1 MQYRK
6 SLVAAATAAAVL
18 TSGVSVAQAEPPQV
32 NKETTVNQTT
42 NKKNE
47 SSSSSNDGTKL
58 SPKEIQ
64 DWIAVATAV
73 IGLIG
78 TIAAFAQKYLRP

>member
-18 TSGVSVAQAEPPQV
+18 TSGVSVAPAAEPAPLV
-32 NKETTVNQTT
+32 NKDTTTNQTT
-42 NKKNE
+42 DKQ

-73 IGLIG
+73 IGLVG

>member
-18 TSGVSVAQAEPPQV
+18 TSGVSVAQAQTPQV
-32 NKETTVNQTT
+32 NKETTANQTT

-47 SSSSSNDGTKL
+47 SSSSNGNKPTA
-58 SPKEIQ
+58 KEIQ
-64 DWIAVATAV
+64 DWIAVATALV
-73 IGLIG
+73 GLLG

>member
-6 SLVAAATAAAVL
+6 SLVAAATVAAVL
-18 TSGVSVAQAEPPQV
+18 TSGVAVAPAAEPVRVV
-32 NKETTVNQTT
+32 NKETTTNQTT
-42 NKKNE
+42 GGQ
-47 SSSSSNDGTKL
+47 SSSSSSDGTKP
-58 SPKEIQ
+58 SAREIQ

-73 IGLIG
+73 IGLVG

>member
-18 TSGVSVAQAEPPQV
+18 TSGISVAQAETPQV
-32 NKETTVNQTT
+32 NKETTTNQTT
-42 NKKNE
+42 AKKNSF
-47 SSSSSNDGTKL
+47 SSSDGTKM
-58 SPKEIQ
+58 SPQEIQ
-64 DWIAVATAV
+64 DWIAVATALV
-73 IGLIG
+73 GLMG

>member
-18 TSGVSVAQAEPPQV
+18 TSGVSVASADTPQVV
-32 NKETTVNQTT
+32 NKETTANQTST
-42 NKKNE
+42 NSN
-47 SSSSSNDGTKL
+47 SSSSNGNRP

-64 DWIAVATAV
+64 DWIAVATAL